1 MARHRIRSP
10 RPGFGENYHEPS
22 LHLAAPGP
30 GDVYGF
36 IFRGPAGRRLAE
48 LEGLWAD
55 VAVDEEAAGLVAMS
69 APDPG
74 FARSVLSWTA
84 GGELAEV
91 LDGGG
96 ADAFTGGE
104 FVRNVRLVADL
115 LRQVAKVGP
124 PRVART
130 ARRAVGELERGVVSL
145 TREFAGEGDDDE
157 AAESEDTVGGVR

>member
-1 MARHRIRSP
+1 
-10 RPGFGENYHEPS
+10 
-22 LHLAAPGP
+22 
-30 GDVYGF
+30 
-36 IFRGPAGRRLAE
+36 GPAGRRLAE

-55 VAVDEEAAGLVAMS
+55 VAADEEAAGLVAMS

-145 TREFAGEGDDDE
+145 TREFAGERDDDE
-157 AAESEDTVGGVR
+157 AAESEDTAGGV